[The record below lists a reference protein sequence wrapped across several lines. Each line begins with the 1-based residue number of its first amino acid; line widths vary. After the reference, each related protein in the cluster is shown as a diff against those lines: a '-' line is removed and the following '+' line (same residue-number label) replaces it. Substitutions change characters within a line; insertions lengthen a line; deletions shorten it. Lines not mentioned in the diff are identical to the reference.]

1 MLLKQK
7 IKNISQSK
15 IKEENSC
22 FVMCINS
29 IKIEFVFAR
38 ENDKVQRSNS
48 KSQR

>member
-29 IKIEFVFAR
+29 IKIEFVSAG
-38 ENDKVQRSNS
+38 EK
-48 KSQR
+48 